1 MQNTRLLARVGML
14 ALTGVLAMPAASM
27 GQAAPPAPAAAP
39 PDINPVVAC
48 NVTPDTVPNSNP
60 AQATPVTPELLATG
74 QPCDRISNPP
84 ALFPGDNLRSI
95 QHSFDF
101 YSWLTFIA
109 LNSPAD
115 GGRIGPNVRT
125 KWEDIR
131 NYRQL
136 GNVMLPNGATPSWGT
151 RPPLPKVCE
160 GKGSPDDMVVILEE
174 ETFNQPFKSGP
185 LIDQNGHYGLFDI
198 LMNKPMF
205 DYMLAHKLYSVAGQ
219 KAFKETV
226 EFPSGNSPDT
236 KATHPSPGN
245 PGHMGAVMLKVSW
258 KIMDPVKDRDR
269 MDKFHTVDALVFFPG
284 PQRDGSGTK
293 IGPACVREKLG
304 MIGFHVGHKTDFAP
318 QWIWTTFEHVKNA
331 PDQKNVDAGKL
342 DPPYN
347 FFNAACRDC
356 APNQVPEI
364 QPWDPNTSLIFPG
377 GFRSQITRIEPILP
391 DAVKLNDDFRERLK
405 GTVWENYELVSTQW
419 PSNLACV
426 RDPKLQETDQT
437 CAPVPSQLANSTLE
451 TFSQGGVPIASSSCM
466 ACHNDATTRGI
477 PAATSDFT
485 FMLEKAH

>member
-1 MQNTRLLARVGML
+1 MHNTRLLVRVSALAFLGLLGMP
-14 ALTGVLAMPAASM
+14 VASM
-27 GQAAPPAPAAAP
+27 GQAAPPA
-39 PDINPVVAC
+39 DINPPGEC
-48 NVTPDTVPNSNP
+48 NITPDTVPNSNP
-60 AQATPVTPELLATG
+60 PAATEVTAELLTKG

-84 ALFPGDNLRSI
+84 AMFPGNNLLSI

-101 YSWLTFIA
+101 YSWLTFVA
-109 LNSPAD
+109 LNAPAT
-115 GGRIGPNVRT
+115 GGPIGPNVRT
-125 KWEDIR
+125 KWEDIQ

-136 GNVMLPNGATPSWGT
+136 GNVMLPHGATPTWGT
-151 RPPLPKVCE
+151 KPPLPKECVD
-160 GKGSPDDMVVILEE
+160 KGNPDDMVVILEE

-205 DYMLAHKLYSVAGQ
+205 DYMLVHKLYSVEGQ
-219 KAFKETV
+219 KAFNETV

-236 KATHPSPGN
+236 KATRPSLGN
-245 PGHMGAVMLKVSW
+245 PGHMGAVMIKVSW
-258 KIMDPVKDRDR
+258 KIMDPVQDRDR
-269 MDKFHTVDALVFFPG
+269 MDKFHTVDALVYFPG
-284 PQRDGSGTK
+284 PPDTK
-293 IGPACVREKLG
+293 TGPACVRAKLG

-331 PDQKNVDAGKL
+331 PDQKDVDAGKL

-356 APNQVPEI
+356 PVNQVPEA
-364 QPWDPNTSLIFPG
+364 QPWDPNTTLL
-377 GFRSQITRIEPILP
+377 FRGAFKSQITRVEPIL
-391 DAVKLNDDFRERLK
+391 DEAVAMNKAFRKVLA

-426 RDPKLQETDQT
+426 RDPKIQETDQT

-466 ACHNDATTRGI
+466 ACHNDATTKHV
-477 PAATSDFT
+477 PATASDFT